1 MPAGWVVLVLVFTL
15 FAPGSFVLG
24 PLAGLLLVA
33 RPVSRPAWLWLAI
46 AVAWTAGWL
55 ARTDELT
62 GQFARAFVVVL
73 IGAWLVLLVARPGPA
88 LQRALLA
95 VGVSLAV
102 TFGWLRVL
110 GFAWGD
116 LEAAAARSLSD
127 LLLTQA
133 HAIEKLGGTGADL
146 GATMLDVAGQARSMA
161 QLYPAGLVLAALA
174 GTALAWR
181 GHFWLA
187 ARPLGPSP
195 APFAAFT
202 FSDQVIWLLVAALAL
217 VLIPAEPWLETVQQ
231 IGRNLLLVV
240 TALYVVRGAAVLRA
254 TAGRVSTPFAL
265 VAVMIAVLMFVF
277 VAGGLSLL
285 GIADTWLD
293 FRRRAAPANGGVKS

>member
-1 MPAGWVVLVLVFTL
+1 MLVLVFAL

-33 RPVSRPAWLWLAI
+33 RPVSRLAWGWLAI
-46 AVAWTAGWL
+46 AVLWTAGWL

-73 IGAWLVLLVARPGPA
+73 IGAWLVLLVIRPGSA
-88 LQRALLA
+88 IQRALLA
-95 VGVSLAV
+95 VGVALAV
-102 TFGWLRVL
+102 TFGWLMAL
-110 GFAWGD
+110 GFQWGD

-127 LLLTQA
+127 VLLTQA
-133 HAIEKLGGTGADL
+133 HAMEKLGGSGSDL
-146 GATMLDVAGQARSMA
+146 GTTMLDVAGQARAMA
-161 QLYPAGLVLAALA
+161 RLFPAGIALAALA
-174 GTALAWR
+174 GLALAWR
-181 GHFWLA
+181 GHFWLS
-187 ARPLGPSP
+187 ARPLGPVP
-195 APFAAFT
+195 ARFAAFT
-202 FSDQVIWLLVAALAL
+202 FSDQVIWLLVAAVAL
-217 VLIPAEPWLETVQQ
+217 VLIPADPWLEPLQQ
-231 IGRNLLLVV
+231 FGMNLLLVV

-265 VAVMIAVLMFVF
+265 VAFLIAVLMFVF

-293 FRRRAAPANGGVKS
+293 FRRRAAPANGGMPS

>member
-1 MPAGWVVLVLVFTL
+1 MLVLVFAL

-33 RPVSRPAWLWLAI
+33 RPVSRLAWGWLAI
-46 AVAWTAGWL
+46 AVLWTAGWL
-55 ARTDELT
+55 SRTDELT

-73 IGAWLVLLVARPGPA
+73 IGAWLVLLVIRPGRA
-88 LQRALLA
+88 VQRSLLA
-95 VGVSLAV
+95 VGVALAV
-102 TFGWLRVL
+102 TFGWLVAL
-110 GFAWGD
+110 GFQWGD
-116 LEAAAARSLSD
+116 LEAAAARALSD
-127 LLLTQA
+127 VLLTQA
-133 HAIEKLGGTGADL
+133 HAIEKRGGGSDR

-161 QLYPAGLVLAALA
+161 RLFPAGIALAALA
-174 GTALAWR
+174 GLALAWR
-181 GHFWLA
+181 GHFWLS
-187 ARPLGPSP
+187 ARPLGPVP
-195 APFAAFT
+195 APFSAFT

-217 VLIPAEPWLETVQQ
+217 VLIPADPWLEPVQQ
-231 IGRNLLLVV
+231 LGTNLLLVV

-265 VAVMIAVLMFVF
+265 VAFLIAVLMFVF

-285 GIADTWLD
+285 GVADTWLD

>member
-1 MPAGWVVLVLVFTL
+1 MLVLVFAL

-33 RPVSRPAWLWLAI
+33 RPVSRLAWGWLAI
-46 AVAWTAGWL
+46 AVLWTAGWL
-55 ARTDELT
+55 SRTDELT

-73 IGAWLVLLVARPGPA
+73 IGAWLVLLVIRPGRA
-88 LQRALLA
+88 VQRSLLA
-95 VGVSLAV
+95 VGVALAV
-102 TFGWLRVL
+102 TFGWLVAL
-110 GFAWGD
+110 GFQWGD
-116 LEAAAARSLSD
+116 LEAAAARALSD
-127 LLLTQA
+127 VLLTQA
-133 HAIEKLGGTGADL
+133 HAIEKLGGGSDL

-161 QLYPAGLVLAALA
+161 RLFPAGIALAALA
-174 GTALAWR
+174 GLALAWR
-181 GHFWLA
+181 GHFWLS
-187 ARPLGPSP
+187 ARPLGPVP
-195 APFAAFT
+195 APFSAFT

-217 VLIPAEPWLETVQQ
+217 VLIPADPWLEPVQQ
-231 IGRNLLLVV
+231 LGTNLLLVV

-265 VAVMIAVLMFVF
+265 VAFLIAVLMFVF

-285 GIADTWLD
+285 GVADTWLD